1 MDRSRVEPTFFFIE
15 KISFSLK
22 HFSGHFYGQSFIKT
36 VRGPLAPAL
45 ELFSNA
51 SLKVLPI
58 LVHVLLSSDLSLFEN
73 CVDPVSWFLRSQLM
87 KIYSVFQTILE
98 SMVINGIMQLNQV
111 ELTLFAR
118 LMCYS
123 LSAGVCLLITFAN
136 SLDSDQAQGFVH
148 PGPEV

>member
-1 MDRSRVEPTFFFIE
+1 
-15 KISFSLK
+15 
-22 HFSGHFYGQSFIKT
+22 
-36 VRGPLAPAL
+36 
-45 ELFSNA
+45 
-51 SLKVLPI
+51 
-58 LVHVLLSSDLSLFEN
+58 
-73 CVDPVSWFLRSQLM
+73 M